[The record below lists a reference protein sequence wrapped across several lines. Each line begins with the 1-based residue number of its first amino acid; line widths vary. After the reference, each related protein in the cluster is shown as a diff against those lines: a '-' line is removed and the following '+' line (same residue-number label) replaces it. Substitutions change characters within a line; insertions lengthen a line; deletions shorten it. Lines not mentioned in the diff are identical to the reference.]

1 MNELTRLDAHL
12 ATYPDRPPELIYDED
27 GSPKRQMA
35 GRPGPRRRRPLRR
48 QTRATSHPRNRID
61 RMMREFPELTR

>member
-1 MNELTRLDAHL
+1 MHDLQRLDVHL
-12 ATYPDRPPELIYDED
+12 TTHPDKPPELIYDD
-27 GSPKRQMA
+27 APKRRMA
-35 GRPGPRRRRPLRR
+35 GRPGPARRPTLRR